1 MKVERDQP
9 DTTSLTRSTNPIP
22 VNNITGNE
30 EMMKK
35 LFDEVEELKL
45 RRNCKVCW
53 DKEVRFFC
61 FFLLNYYFYLLSD
74 KVAVVFIPCA
84 HLAACISC
92 AIDLKVS

>member
-1 MKVERDQP
+1 
-9 DTTSLTRSTNPIP
+9 
-22 VNNITGNE
+22 
-30 EMMKK
+30 MMKK

-53 DKEVRFFC
+53 DKEVR

-92 AIDLKVS
+92 AITLKVT

>member
-1 MKVERDQP
+1 MKVERDPP
-9 DTTSLTRSTNPIP
+9 DTTFLTRSTNPIP

-53 DKEVRFFC
+53 DKEVRFLLFSVELL
-61 FFLLNYYFYLLSD
+61 FLF
-74 KVAVVFIPCA
+74 VI
-84 HLAACISC
+84 
-92 AIDLKVS
+92 